1 MELRAYL
8 KNFAVLKE
16 ARREY
21 WGVQAINLLDC
32 IYAFA
37 SVTVAT
43 VFMSK
48 SLGFSDIAAGAVI
61 TWLGIASS
69 IFLFAAGPVID
80 RHGVKKTL
88 YGALIG
94 ALLIRGTLTLSA
106 FWTEMPYRKVFF
118 VGCLVLGCLP
128 GALRSTVNHVGN
140 RRFSTPKS
148 QGAAFNVWY
157 IVVNIGAVGAGLLID
172 FVHLTLKLDFAWII
186 TFGLIDAVVA
196 LPISLFWIKD
206 DSSHEVVVP
215 RTVGLQAPSEPD
227 AGAVPI
233 AGRRWQYVKEV
244 VRHPAFLRMMSAV
257 TLLTGVRAAFLY
269 WTVLSPKYWYRTIGH
284 SARVGLLTTINPMVI
299 IIGLLLLVP
308 VINKFSTFKMLTFG
322 ALVSGLSFLPLS
334 VPWYWVSDDVNH
346 AYYAMS
352 AVSMCV
358 FAFGEMMFSP
368 RLSHYIIAIA
378 PHGQEGAYSS
388 FAALPWFVGKTVAGF
403 VSGLLLMRWCP
414 ERMTIDGV
422 SKPLHDVIA
431 SRTLSYGNSP
441 EMMWLLLGAFALA
454 GPLVMICFRR
464 WFTKGMHENADG
476 SHQDIS

>member
-8 KNFAVLKE
+8 KNFGVLKD

-43 VFMSK
+43 IFMSK
-48 SLGFSDIAAGAVI
+48 NLGFSDVAAGAVI
-61 TWLGIASS
+61 TWLGIATSL
-69 IFLFAAGPVID
+69 FLFVSGPIID
-80 RHGVKKTL
+80 RYGIKRSL
-88 YGALIG
+88 YGALTG
-94 ALLIRGTLTLSA
+94 ALLVRGVLTAAA
-106 FWTEMPYRKVFF
+106 FWDEMPFRRTVF
-118 VGCLVLGCLP
+118 VSCLVLGCLP
-128 GALRSTVNHVGN
+128 GAVRSTVNHVGN
-140 RRFSTPKS
+140 RRFSTPRS

-157 IVVNIGAVGAGLLID
+157 IVVNIGAVGAGLLVD

-186 TFGLIDAVVA
+186 TFGLFDAVVA
-196 LPISLFWIKD
+196 LPMAMFWIRD
-206 DSSHEVVVP
+206 DSSREAV
-215 RTVGLQAPSEPD
+215 APKRAHD
-227 AGAVPI
+227 AQGWK
-233 AGRRWQYVKEV
+233 RRWLYAKEV
-244 VRHPAFLRMMSAV
+244 MRHAAFLRMISAV

-284 SARVGLLTTINPMVI
+284 SARVGLLTTINPLVI
-299 IIGLLLLVP
+299 IVGLLLLVP
-308 VINKFSTFKMLTFG
+308 VINRFSTFKMLTFG
-322 ALVSGLSFLPLS
+322 ALVSGLSFLPLA
-334 VPWYWVSDDVNH
+334 VPWYWVSDDVNR

-414 ERMTIDGV
+414 EKIVVNGV
-422 SKPLHDVIA
+422 ATPLHDVIA
-431 SRTLSYGNSP
+431 SRTLPYGESP
-441 EMMWLLLGAFALA
+441 EMMWLLLGIFALA
-454 GPLVMICFRR
+454 GPLIMIVFRG
-464 WFTKGMHENADG
+464 WFTRGMHAERHADPA
-476 SHQDIS
+476 Q